1 MTRLAQLLAFV
12 AVLLLLW
19 SIDSK
24 LETLVEYERAQT
36 LLLLDQSLRQP
47 VSPGARLQMI
57 LARDLAQQLARGTE
71 RRHFLTTADTLT
83 QAGQP

>member
-1 MTRLAQLLAFV
+1 MTRIAQLLAFV

-47 VSPGARLQMI
+47 AGHDARLQLI
-57 LARDLAQQLARGTE
+57 LVRDPAQRPAQV
-71 RRHFLTTADTLT
+71 RR
-83 QAGQP
+83 

>member
-47 VSPGARLQMI
+47 ASPGARLQMI
-57 LARDLAQQLARGTE
+57 LARDLAQQPRCN
-71 RRHFLTTADTLT
+71 
-83 QAGQP
+83 P